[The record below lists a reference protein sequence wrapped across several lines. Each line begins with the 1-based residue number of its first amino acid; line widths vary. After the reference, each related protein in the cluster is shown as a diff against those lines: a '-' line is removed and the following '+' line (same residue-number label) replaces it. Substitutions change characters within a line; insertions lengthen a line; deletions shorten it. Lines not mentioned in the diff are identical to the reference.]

1 MKEQWTDWIWAVVII
16 GLWFIGLTYAQEIHN
31 LKEIKL
37 DMNSYQDFPR
47 FITWEDLIVEGCI
60 SISAFNRLHKLE
72 SDRREVEE
80 YEQQQQLNNQDVF

>member
-1 MKEQWTDWIWAVVII
+1 
-16 GLWFIGLTYAQEIHN
+16 